1 MVLVLLILTL
11 ALALALSS
19 FLALTLGPLPRTDFV
34 SVIPEPFLLVP
45 ARAPPATALVTVLS
59 LALMLALMLALAS
72 ERPAGMQAR
81 AVAAWRLE
89 ALALLALALAQ
100 EHASTWVTSSKF

>member
-45 ARAPPATALVTVLS
+45 ARAPPAIALVTVLS
-59 LALMLALMLALAS
+59 LALMLALMLALTTVLLTGLVLLMVPKPVLAWVL
-72 ERPAGMQAR
+72 
-81 AVAAWRLE
+81 AVLPGIP
-89 ALALLALALAQ
+89 
-100 EHASTWVTSSKF
+100 